1 MIKKRAFVI
10 FGRASVE
17 IGGSGGREE
26 GENMKKEGKQNKAQA
41 EKKSTPTSPS
51 EQNASSDLQPGQGQY
66 FVSGGQW

>member
-17 IGGSGGREE
+17 IGAGG
-26 GENMKKEGKQNKAQA
+26 GGNMKKEGKQNKAQA
-41 EKKSTPTSPS
+41 EKIPPTSPG

>member
-17 IGGSGGREE
+17 IGGEGR
-26 GENMKKEGKQNKAQA
+26 GVKNMKKEGKQNKAQA
-41 EKKSTPTSPS
+41 EPPPTSLG